1 MKQERAGDKVKRF
14 LVITVLC
21 MFVFSGCSVVKISPI
36 EKGKEIIEKKLSE
49 KDVIPVQETA
59 QEPKAEKPEV
69 KPPLFGKVI
78 VVDAGHGKNSFNK
91 QEPIAPGSSTTKIA
105 FADGTRGKNQ
115 TEEQL
120 NLKVSKKLQE
130 LLLNLGAEVHMTRTE
145 HESDMTNV
153 DRAVFANDLNAD
165 LSVKIH
171 ADGNN
176 SPSAKGISMLVPSNN
191 YVPAAVYEESAVAGA
206 IILDEVVAATGG
218 INRGVVKRNDLTGFN
233 WSTVPIIL
241 LEMGFMTNPE
251 EDALLETEA
260 YQQKVAQGLANG
272 IVKYFESK

>member
-1 MKQERAGDKVKRF
+1 MKRF
-14 LVITVLC
+14 LAAAILC
-21 MFVFSGCSVVKISPI
+21 AFVFSGCSIVKLSPI
-36 EKGKEIIEKKLSE
+36 EKGKELVEKKLSE
-49 KDVIPVQETA
+49 KD
-59 QEPKAEKPEV
+59 AELHQDKVENAEV
-69 KPPLFGKVI
+69 TIHEKKEQLPLEGRII
-78 VVDAGHGKNSFNK
+78 VVDAGHGKNSYNK

-120 NLKVSKKLQE
+120 NLKVAKKLQE
-130 LLLNLGAEVHMTRTE
+130 LLSNLGAEVHMTRTE

-176 SPSAKGISMLVPSNN
+176 SPNAKGISMLIPSNSH
-191 YVPAAVYEESAVAGA
+191 VPADVFEDSAVAGR
-206 IILDEVVAATGG
+206 IILEEVVAATGG
-218 INRGVVKRNDLTGFN
+218 ANRGVVKRDDLTGFN
-233 WSTVPIIL
+233 WSTVPIVL

-251 EDALLETEA
+251 EDALLEIDA
-260 YQQKVAQGLANG
+260 YQQKVAEGLANG
-272 IVKYFESK
+272 IVKYFDSM